1 MVNYFPAG
9 KRIEISNLVG
19 WFRVKDELIETKT
32 FTGDWFCD
40 TEGQRKVWTKT
51 KSMFPNQ
58 PKQIGEFLC
67 SRGEGSTFKIYTTYY
82 IILLLWYLLL
92 GTEFSRMRKNA
103 DQNNSEYRHFS
114 RSENYAWGLGIVQN
128 ICKYCWFFL

>member
-19 WFRVKDELIETKT
+19 WFRIKDELIETKT
-32 FTGDWFCD
+32 FTGVWFCD

-51 KSMFPNQ
+51 KSMFPNK
-58 PKQIGEFLC
+58 PKQIVNFFAAGEKVRHLKF
-67 SRGEGSTFKIYTTYY
+67 
-82 IILLLWYLLL
+82 ILLLWYLLL
-92 GTEFSRMRKNA
+92 GTEFFRMRKNA
-103 DQNNSEYRHFS
+103 DQDNSECRHFS